1 MEKDDI
7 YEILPKVWPGWKVV
21 RLIGEGAYGK
31 VYEIQKTD
39 FGEAFSAA
47 LKVIQIPNDSVG
59 LGSLQ
64 ASMTDVDIT
73 QYYESVTETL
83 MKEYHI
89 MSKLRGNSNI
99 VSYEDHVRVPR
110 EDGIGW
116 SILIRM
122 ELLTPLSGYVYN
134 NGITRQ
140 GVIRL
145 GIDICRALELCR
157 KYKVIHRDI
166 KPENIFI
173 SEFGDYKL
181 GDFGVARMLEETHGM
196 LSKQGTSLYMAPEVY
211 ANKGYDAGVD
221 IYSLGLVL
229 YQYLNKGK
237 LPFSGEKVTYQTQVE
252 ALNRRMN
259 GEALPAPSGESGA
272 LGEIVRKA
280 CSYEPGD
287 RYQTPTEMREA
298 LEGLVDLTDQ
308 KVCLYSHNTP
318 PSARTAPSAP
328 PSDPGRT
335 LAPECPPPAP
345 SAPAAQAPV
354 PAPEPE
360 TAEQDVPEP
369 EMTEQDV
376 PEPETAEQ
384 GVPGPE
390 TAEQGVPEPEA
401 AKPPVPAGRKKRRR
415 GLWIAAAAAVL
426 AAALALGGLWYY
438 NTRIRMYFAEPA
450 IAEAASQTLGKPV
463 SRIRRSDMA
472 LLQILELPDAGL
484 SDLSDLGGCTG
495 LRRLDV
501 SGNSLTDLSPLSGLS
516 ALEELDVSDNP
527 LSDFT
532 PLKGLPALRTLDLR
546 NDRAGDVSFLSE
558 LPALQSVLLLGNP
571 VMNADVLLRLSCL
584 SDVPLTDAWGN
595 NVDSMTADSVSYR
608 TDNEN
613 YSIASYKNGTVS
625 EIEAFSVNSDGA
637 RQRDV
642 CDSTTMPKTLTE
654 WNTETGRIA
663 EYFYRED
670 GNVDREEYL
679 DGGSL
684 DESTLEVY
692 FYGKG
697 GITAEAGSVTKV
709 YHYNDD
715 GSFAYKDWTDV
726 CCDWS
731 YASAQ
736 ITLNNWNVTPM
747 VLTQPLE
754 NCTGFDLTAQV
765 TSVSY
770 GSPYGTWLV
779 YICTADGTW
788 SRVGSFEV
796 PDGNQVQT
804 TVTLDGPVSL
814 AQAVCVP
821 YSSNISTS
829 YNDSLDIL
837 DLARVSYDYYDTL

>member
-1 MEKDDI
+1 MANEDVAVILEKA
-7 YEILPKVWPGWKVV
+7 WPGWKVV

-318 PSARTAPSAP
+318 PSPTIQVRFFGDDKKLISTKAYF
-328 PSDPGRT
+328 
-335 LAPECPPPAP
+335 ENEPA
-345 SAPAAQAPV
+345 
-354 PAPEPE
+354 E
-360 TAEQDVPEP
+360 
-369 EMTEQDV
+369 
-376 PEPETAEQ
+376 
-384 GVPGPE
+384 
-390 TAEQGVPEPEA
+390 
-401 AKPPVPAGRKKRRR
+401 VPAGPEKADAGGWRYIFTGWKPEVKTPVTRDADYTAVYRRERIVTPEELAQKAEKTKKTFAVKPPKRIV
-415 GLWIAAAAAVL
+415 WIAAAAAAVAVVVL
-426 AAALALGGLWYY
+426 IAALAGGRKGSSGTDGAASAARTAGLAEQGETQEGDWSEWMEKLPDSVTADNSVVETKYQYRMAPIAVSDSRESPGTNFVLCYARYGAYGSWSDWQDDPPEEDDTRQVETAARYRYQKLYGRQTGNAYHSATKTSYYWSDWQYSDTPVSASSTCRVEEVTQYRFRERTAVYCFCDNALWTEFDDKVLSPSDDFAVDTRQLWRYAPRSASAVPAASMDHFPASYDSYAGRFADVDDSAWYGSDKSTCLATAAQLGAIVPNEYMCFRPEDALTLAEAVRAAVTVRRIYNGEQGILPETGVWYQVY
-438 NTRIRMYFAEPA
+438 VDYAVANGMIGADDFPDYTAPATREAAAYIMQSALPAAELTGVNIVSSVTDMDLSSKYYKSVYQLAQAGIISWPTPDYA
-450 IAEAASQTLGKPV
+450 FGPENPITRAEAA
-463 SRIRRSDMA
+463 
-472 LLQILELPDAGL
+472 
-484 SDLSDLGGCTG
+484 
-495 LRRLDV
+495 
-501 SGNSLTDLSPLSGLS
+501 
-516 ALEELDVSDNP
+516 
-527 LSDFT
+527 
-532 PLKGLPALRTLDLR
+532 
-546 NDRAGDVSFLSE
+546 
-558 LPALQSVLLLGNP
+558 
-571 VMNADVLLRLSCL
+571 
-584 SDVPLTDAWGN
+584 
-595 NVDSMTADSVSYR
+595 
-608 TDNEN
+608 
-613 YSIASYKNGTVS
+613 
-625 EIEAFSVNSDGA
+625 AF
-637 RQRDV
+637 
-642 CDSTTMPKTLTE
+642 
-654 WNTETGRIA
+654 
-663 EYFYRED
+663 
-670 GNVDREEYL
+670 VDRI
-679 DGGSL
+679 
-684 DESTLEVY
+684 VR
-692 FYGKG
+692 
-697 GITAEAGSVTKV
+697 
-709 YHYNDD
+709 
-715 GSFAYKDWTDV
+715 
-726 CCDWS
+726 
-731 YASAQ
+731 
-736 ITLNNWNVTPM
+736 P
-747 VLTQPLE
+747 E
-754 NCTGFDLTAQV
+754 NR
-765 TSVSY
+765 
-770 GSPYGTWLV
+770 LV
-779 YICTADGTW
+779 NG
-788 SRVGSFEV
+788 
-796 PDGNQVQT
+796 
-804 TVTLDGPVSL
+804 
-814 AQAVCVP
+814 
-821 YSSNISTS
+821 
-829 YNDSLDIL
+829 
-837 DLARVSYDYYDTL
+837 